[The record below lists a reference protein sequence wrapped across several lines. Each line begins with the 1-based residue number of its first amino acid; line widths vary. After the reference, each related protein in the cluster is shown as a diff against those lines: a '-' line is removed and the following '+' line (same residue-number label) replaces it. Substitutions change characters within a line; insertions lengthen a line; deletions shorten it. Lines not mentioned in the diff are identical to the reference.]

1 MRLFLLGSVALLLAG
16 CGGESGSGSP
26 ESPPAETRTGP
37 APDPGLLITRPRA
50 RGYDLLLEITTAMEE
65 RMGPDLE
72 REAQVVAEATVGQR
86 VVYALLSVDAEVNNG
101 GFEQFFFNSSG
112 ALMDEAIEGA
122 DRIDA
127 PRHVAIL
134 QEAAGVFPDG
144 IVPEDR
150 EERWTALDGLSDE
163 QLEKLSALDD
173 RWFALDRELERRML
187 AYVEA
192 NPEEF
197 FR

>member
-65 RMGPDLE
+65 RMGP
-72 REAQVVAEATVGQR
+72 
-86 VVYALLSVDAEVNNG
+86 
-101 GFEQFFFNSSG
+101 
-112 ALMDEAIEGA
+112 
-122 DRIDA
+122 
-127 PRHVAIL
+127 
-134 QEAAGVFPDG
+134 
-144 IVPEDR
+144 EDR